1 MGYVTFTDGKQKKK
15 KKINLQWKP
24 HAVVENSKEGKLNN
38 QLSHMLWSPLLTSP
52 SYFFLFFLILFVPF
66 LLIYTPSYMSIFEHI
81 LFKETQSPHK
91 KRKRSLNIL
100 A

>member
-1 MGYVTFTDGKQKKK
+1 M
-15 KKINLQWKP
+15 
-24 HAVVENSKEGKLNN
+24 ENSKEGKLSN
-38 QLSHMLWSPLLTSP
+38 QRSHMLWSPLLTSP

-81 LFKETQSPHK
+81 LFKQTKKNLK
-91 KRKRSLNIL
+91 KRKISLYLL